1 MRLALLP
8 FLAFATSVSHGNSP
22 PAGEP
27 VTKHM
32 LFVVVGDGTSPSFSR
47 SDYEAVLARG
57 ARTLDRESG
66 HRIRLEW
73 SVAELPLG
81 DREFGYGVRSF
92 REWFDD
98 LRDAT
103 KDQRYDALAFA
114 PDRPLP
120 WCTDAHSLGLV
131 FDGVAFTCLEAP
143 APLSLASNLL
153 VHKLFHTFGYFHQ
166 QLRNKQWR
174 LLDWEIGLPGYTTFA
189 DASESRRPGSA
200 GSVDGGEPEPFIAPF
215 ALSNGFACAPGDL
228 PGECRDATGPF
239 ARDVDGD
246 GIRDDR
252 DGYPAS
258 PPMRGPDSDHDGIP
272 DALDLCPGNDVP
284 IGGLE
289 GGPMIWW
296 STEAHPRVVAPS
308 EVRWTPVS
316 IAMDKPRGDLMWFDD
331 SLERSGD
338 VLDLPRGGLVRVRI
352 ITSDRRRTFY
362 VFGDSTR
369 TSPGPWAYFDETEWL
384 YFGRFG
390 CDPPASLDV
399 HDTSAFDTN
408 HDGLPD
414 ALAIPATYDWDG
426 DGVPDRDDTLPTV
439 AGRCSDAHVRGVK
452 DSDGD
457 GSCDPGRLSFDPFD
471 APHSFGEL
479 PVVFDDPDAD
489 RCPYRAGRNHGCP
502 D

>member
-1 MRLALLP
+1 
-8 FLAFATSVSHGNSP
+8 
-22 PAGEP
+22 
-27 VTKHM
+27 M
-32 LFVVVGDGTSPSFSR
+32 LFVVVGHGPSPSFAR
-47 SDYEAVLARG
+47 ADYEAVLSRA
-57 ARTLDRESG
+57 ATTLDRETN
-66 HRIRLEW
+66 HRVRLEW
-73 SVAELPLG
+73 TLTTAALG
-81 DREFGYGVRSF
+81 DAEFGYGVRTF

-98 LRDAT
+98 LTTSVQGA
-103 KDQRYDALAFA
+103 QYDALAFA

-120 WCTDAHSLGLV
+120 WCTDAHSLGAV
-131 FDGVAFTCLEAP
+131 FGRVAFTCLEAP

-153 VHKLFHTFGYFHQ
+153 VHKLFHTFGFFHQ

-189 DASESRRPGSA
+189 DVGA
-200 GSVDGGEPEPFIAPF
+200 EPQPFIAPL
-215 ALSNGFACAPGDL
+215 ALAGNFACEPGDL

-258 PPMRGPDSDHDGIP
+258 PPFRGPDSDHDGIP

-296 STEAHPRVVAPS
+296 SNQSRPRVITPLAWK
-308 EVRWTPVS
+308 WTPVS
-316 IAMDKPRGDLMWFDD
+316 FATDKRLGDLMWFDD
-331 SLERSGD
+331 ALERTGD
-338 VLDLPRGGLVRVRI
+338 VIDLPRGLPVRVRVI
-352 ITSDRRRTFY
+352 NKDTRRTFY
-362 VFGDSTR
+362 VFGESSR

-399 HDTSAFDTN
+399 HDITAFDAN

-414 ALAIPATYDWDG
+414 ALTIPPAYDWDG

-439 AGRCSDAHVRGVK
+439 AGRCSNAHVRGVK

-457 GSCDPGRLSFDPFD
+457 GFCDPGRFAFTGMRDT
-471 APHSFGEL
+471 HSFGEL
-479 PVVFDDPDAD
+479 PVVFDDDPEAD
-489 RCPYRAGRNHGCP
+489 RCPYRAGRNQGCP